1 MRKLLIGVA
10 AVAISMSMGACKKA
24 EDATTNE
31 AVAEEPMANDAVD
44 ANATIDANAATDA
57 NAVTD
62 ENAMDSNVEAPATE
76 QGSTDH

>member
-10 AVAISMSMGACKKA
+10 AVAISMSATACQKA
-24 EDATTNE
+24 EDTAANE
-31 AVAEEPMANDAVD
+31 AVVEEPMANEAVD
-44 ANATIDANAATDA
+44 ANAAMDANATMDA

-62 ENAMDSNVEAPATE
+62 ENAMDSAAEAPATP